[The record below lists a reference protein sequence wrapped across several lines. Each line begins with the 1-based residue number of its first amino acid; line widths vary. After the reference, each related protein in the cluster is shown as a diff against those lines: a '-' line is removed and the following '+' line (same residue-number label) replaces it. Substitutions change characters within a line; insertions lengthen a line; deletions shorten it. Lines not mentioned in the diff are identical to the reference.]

1 MTTDALKSY
10 PIKGGEVGRARL
22 AVLARALAPTTE
34 RHLDRAGSLAG
45 LTAVDVGCGGGD
57 VTFALARRVGPT
69 GQVIGID
76 LDEEKLGW
84 ARAEARVQGLE
95 HVRFEAVNVIQPWP
109 VEGVDLVYA
118 RFILTHLR
126 EPQAML
132 AQALAA
138 LRPGGRILV
147 EDIDFP
153 GHFASPECP
162 AVDRF
167 VELYMKLSR
176 HRGGDPLIGRRLGS
190 LLETAGYADVE
201 TALIQPFARQG
212 GAKDIAILTF
222 EAIAE
227 GLVAEKF
234 ADAREIAGITR
245 ELKDFAARPDTIISM
260 PRIFQV
266 WARKAGT

>member
-1 MTTDALKSY
+1 MTSDALKLY
-10 PIKGGEVGRARL
+10 PIKGGEDVRARL
-22 AVLARALAPTTE
+22 AVLSKALAPTTE
-34 RHLDRAGSLAG
+34 QHLDRAGSLAG
-45 LTAVDVGCGGGD
+45 MNVVDVGCGGGD
-57 VTFALARRVGPT
+57 VTFALARRVGAQ
-69 GQVIGID
+69 GRVLGID

-84 ARAEARVQGLE
+84 ARAEARAQGLA
-95 HVRFEAVNVIQPWP
+95 HVRFEAVNVTQPWP
-109 VEGVDLVYA
+109 VTGVDLVYA

-126 EPQAML
+126 APEALL

-176 HRGGDPLIGRRLGS
+176 RRGGDPLIGRRLGP
-190 LLETAGYADVE
+190 LLEAAGFGAVE
-201 TALIQPFARQG
+201 TALIQPFSRQS

-222 EAIAE
+222 GAIAD
-227 GLVAEKF
+227 GLVAEEL
-234 ADAREIAGITR
+234 ASRDETDGITR

-260 PRIFQV
+260 PRIFQA
-266 WARKAGT
+266 WGRKV